1 MPQQSNGT
9 HKHYKTFTLASI
21 SNAYFPSNTAFCALT
36 TIQAFVIIPAWCIAM
51 AKLLGDLLPLL
62 GELLQYGQV
71 EWERLL
77 TNAVPLAF
85 AVALCSGGSA
95 FEEGNQLA
103 APLSGFDWF

>member
-1 MPQQSNGT
+1 
-9 HKHYKTFTLASI
+9 
-21 SNAYFPSNTAFCALT
+21 
-36 TIQAFVIIPAWCIAM
+36 M

-62 GELLQYGQV
+62 GKLLQYGQV